1 MACIPRDGIKE
12 IMGINNSIS
21 DTHKIVVNP
30 PKGRV
35 RNGMRIVQRS
45 WDTYNRGFIPVFMP
59 EWCEYASRNVY
70 RQYTQCTQMLND
82 SKYALSGGRH
92 PARYTRCLFQYGYST
107 STNGKPHCVCPKAK
121 GGVYK
126 GYVTA
131 KIIRDCTMRFNYN
144 IIDDVYKIDI
154 LKADPVESRW
164 KIMAIYAESLTITL
178 SNYDLSGRPWRTAI
192 R

>member
-1 MACIPRDGIKE
+1 MTCIPRDGIKE
-12 IMGINNSIS
+12 MMGINNSIS

-35 RNGMRIVQRS
+35 RNGMRIVQRL
-45 WDTYNRGFIPVFMP
+45 WDTYNRGFMLVFMP
-59 EWCEYASRNVY
+59 EWCAYASRNVY
-70 RQYTQCTQMLND
+70 GQHIQCTQMSND
-82 SKYALSGGRH
+82 SKYALSGINH
-92 PARYTRCLFQYGYST
+92 PARYTRCLFQYGYDMSWKAHT
-107 STNGKPHCVCPKAK
+107 VCPKVK

-131 KIIRDCTMRFNYN
+131 KIIRDCTVWFNDN
-144 IIDDVYKIDI
+144 INVYKIDI

-178 SNYDLSGRPWRTAI
+178 SDYDLSGRPWRAAI

>member
-1 MACIPRDGIKE
+1 MTCIPRNGIKE
-12 IMGINNSIS
+12 MMRINNSIS

-45 WDTYNRGFIPVFMP
+45 WDTYNRGFMPVFMP

-70 RQYTQCTQMLND
+70 RRYTQCTQMSND
-82 SKYALSGGRH
+82 SKYALSGINH
-92 PARYTRCLFQYGYST
+92 PARYTRCLFGQYGYDMS
-107 STNGKPHCVCPKAK
+107 GKAHTVCPKVK

-131 KIIRDCTMRFNYN
+131 KIIRDCTVRFNDSIN
-144 IIDDVYKIDI
+144 LYKIDI
-154 LKADPVESRW
+154 LKADPVESRC
-164 KIMAIYAESLTITL
+164 KIYNMAIYAELLTNTL
-178 SNYDLSGRPWRTAI
+178 SNYDLSGRPWRAAI

>member
-1 MACIPRDGIKE
+1 MTCIPRDGIKE
-12 IMGINNSIS
+12 MMGINNSIS

-45 WDTYNRGFIPVFMP
+45 WDTYNRGFMPVFMP

-70 RQYTQCTQMLND
+70 RRYTQCMQMSND
-82 SKYALSGGRH
+82 SKYALSGINH
-92 PARYTRCLFQYGYST
+92 PARYTRCLFQYGYDMS
-107 STNGKPHCVCPKAK
+107 GKAHTVCPKVK

-131 KIIRDCTMRFNYN
+131 KIIRDCTVRFNDN
-144 IIDDVYKIDI
+144 IIDMVDM
-154 LKADPVESRW
+154 VESTR
-164 KIMAIYAESLTITL
+164 KIMAMYAESLTIVL
-178 SNYDLSGRPWRTAI
+178 SKIYNLSSRTWKTATI
-192 R
+192 EK

>member
-1 MACIPRDGIKE
+1 MF
-12 IMGINNSIS
+12 
-21 DTHKIVVNP
+21 DTHKIKISLAQ

-45 WDTYNRGFIPVFMP
+45 WDNRGFMPVFMP
-59 EWCEYASRNVY
+59 EWCAHASRNVY
-70 RQYTQCTQMLND
+70 GRYIQCTQMSND
-82 SKYALSGGRH
+82 SKYALSGINH
-92 PARYTRCLFQYGYST
+92 PARYTRCLFQYGYDMSGEAHT
-107 STNGKPHCVCPKAK
+107 VCPKVK

-131 KIIRDCTMRFNYN
+131 KIIRDCTVRFNDN
-144 IIDDVYKIDI
+144 INVYKIDI

-178 SNYDLSGRPWRTAI
+178 SNYDLSGRPWRAAI